1 MNNKRKH
8 IGLMLVAI
16 LFAVSVSFGIGFASG
31 VSSVSPVTKESKS
44 NRQHKSET
52 TQTAH
57 KTHAKASQHKTS
69 LFDHIKNG
77 VNNIANAYF
86 YGDNKGAREDAKIA
100 KTYEHK
106 ADKLQKQ
113 KYITLAQFKAFVHDL
128 NTHYTPWK
136 ESFKLARRFDQTH
149 VVDDADGHEYM
160 LHTWFND
167 RTLYFRYKI
176 KAISNGKTA
185 EVNPIWMK
193 EHKADEKDKKE

>member
-1 MNNKRKH
+1 MNDNRKH
-8 IGLMLVAI
+8 IGII
-16 LFAVSVSFGIGFASG
+16 LLAVLLAVSVSFGIGFASG
-31 VSSVSPVTKESKS
+31 VSSTSPVTKESKS
-44 NRQHKSET
+44 HSPHKPKI

-57 KTHAKASQHKTS
+57 KTHAKASQQKVS

-77 VNNIANAYF
+77 VNNVANTYF
-86 YGDNKGAREDAKIA
+86 YGDNKSAREDARIA
-100 KTYEHK
+100 KKYEQK

-136 ESFKLARRFDQTH
+136 ENFKLARRFDQTH
-149 VVDDADGHEYM
+149 VVDEADGHEYM

-167 RTLYFRYKI
+167 RTLYFKYKI
-176 KAISNGKTA
+176 KPISNGKTA

-193 EHKADEKDKKE
+193 EHKVDEKDKKE